1 MITPLEIQNHTFSNK
16 LRGYAPEE
24 VKHFLYAVSEEMESL
39 MEQNNHMARELSVL
53 RERLEDMASR
63 DKVLKETLITAQ
75 QIKADIQ
82 TNATRE
88 AELVVEKAQLE
99 AERIYER
106 AREEVARIRGQAMEV
121 RRLRN
126 DLLAEAE
133 LMISRFEHFVEAEG
147 LEARESD
154 KIHFTEL
161 NPGMGKKSAPKP
173 VPTQI
178 KQVKAT

>member
-1 MITPLEIQNHTFSNK
+1 MITPLEIQNHKFSTK

-39 MEQNNHMARELSVL
+39 MEQNNKMARELAGL
-53 RERLEDMASR
+53 RERVEDMASR
-63 DKVLKETLITAQ
+63 DHVLKDTLITAQ

-82 TNATRE
+82 TNAARE

-99 AERIYER
+99 AERLYER
-106 AREEVARIRGQAMEV
+106 AREEVSRIRGQALEV

-133 LMISRFEHFVEAEG
+133 LMVTRFEHFIEAEG
-147 LEARESD
+147 QEARESD
-154 KIHFTEL
+154 KIHFSDL
-161 NPGMGKKSAPKP
+161 AVKGKRAPAQP
-173 VPTQI
+173 APTKI
-178 KQVKAT
+178 KQVK